1 MSEKAKDRLLD
12 EPEASEFIGVKP
24 GTLSVWR
31 STGRY
36 GIPFIKVGSRVKY
49 RESDLNKWLE
59 ERTRLAVG

>member
-1 MSEKAKDRLLD
+1 MDKKAIEQLLG
-12 EPEASEFIGVKP
+12 EPEASAFIGVKP

-36 GIPFIKVGSRVKY
+36 LIPYIKVGSRVKY

-59 ERTRLAVG
+59 ERTRHSVA

>member
-1 MSEKAKDRLLD
+1 MTAQAANKLLND
-12 EPEASEFIGVKP
+12 TEAASFLGVKP

-49 RESDLNKWLE
+49 RESDLIRWLE
-59 ERTRLAVG
+59 ERTHLSVG